1 MRQGNKASGR
11 NLVTWP
17 SVSLPMKRALL
28 SMCCVLMLVGLAAA
42 EDKPDKPWVAGKSAH
57 TSFAARGE
65 VLMRLGAGD
74 ATVISDPNAKEIT
87 VTTETK
93 GGEKQNEIKTD
104 VRITGTYAEIHVDG
118 PNNGFR
124 YKITLPTAARLK
136 VRMSAGDLN
145 ISGVDGDVD
154 VNLHAG
160 DCNIQLGTGAENF
173 GPVDL
178 SVNAGDVNGEPFN
191 ANKSGLFRHFKNEK
205 ASKYRFHAHG
215 GAGDLNVT
223 SRK

>member
-1 MRQGNKASGR
+1 
-11 NLVTWP
+11 
-17 SVSLPMKRALL
+17 MKRALV
-28 SMCCVLMLVGLAAA
+28 SVWCVVLLVGLAAA
-42 EDKPDKPWVAGKSAH
+42 EDKSWVAGKTSRA
-57 TSFAARGE
+57 SFAARGE

-93 GGEKQNEIKTD
+93 SGEKQNEIKTD
-104 VRITGTYAEIHVDG
+104 VRITNNYAEIHVDG

-124 YKITLPTAARLK
+124 YKIILPTAARLK

-154 VNLHAG
+154 VELHAG

-173 GPVDL
+173 GPVEL
-178 SVNAGDVNGEPFN
+178 SVKAGDVTAEPFN
-191 ANKSGLFRHFKNEK
+191 AEKSGLFRHFKNAK
-205 ASKYRFHAHG
+205 ASKYRFHAHV
-215 GAGDLNVT
+215 GAGDLTVKN
-223 SRK
+223 